1 MQSALEAQQVLRWL
15 GIVRWTALA
24 DLVLLLVLLVASFA
38 NNEKMVQIFGLTH
51 GIVFL
56 ALIAIVGIGAVQ
68 KLWTW
73 WFLVGTLVTTGPP
86 GALVGEVLIA
96 RKAKAILA
104 ASKGETTDRQWA
116 EDKTQL
122 LVWYRLGQS
131 LRAQRTAAV
140 LESRRGG

>member
-15 GIVRWTALA
+15 MIVRWIALA
-24 DLVLLLVLLVASFA
+24 DMVLLIVLLVASFA
-38 NNEKMVQIFGLTH
+38 NNEELVQFFGLTH

-68 KLWTW
+68 KLWSW
-73 WFLVGTLVTTGPP
+73 WFLGATLITTGPP

-104 ASKGETTDRQWA
+104 TSKGDTSDR
-116 EDKTQL
+116 
-122 LVWYRLGQS
+122 
-131 LRAQRTAAV
+131 
-140 LESRRGG
+140 